1 MAENLC
7 GVQAKQYAEYTGDN
21 QFGDYFTNSFHMHV
35 SEPITPFEKQD
46 AEYEMFHMC
55 NGGHIQYV
63 RVTNPENLQALK
75 ALILRGMEKGFYQ
88 GINFDAAYC
97 EDCHQH
103 SFNVGNT
110 CPYCG
115 SSKLSVISRVCGLT

>member
-1 MAENLC
+1 
-7 GVQAKQYAEYTGDN
+7 
-21 QFGDYFTNSFHMHV
+21 MHV
-35 SEPITPFEKQD
+35 NEPITPFEKQD
-46 AEYEMFHMC
+46 AEYKMFHMC
-55 NGGHIQYV
+55 NGGHIVYN

-88 GINFDAAYC
+88 GVNFDAAYC

-115 SSKLSVISRVCGLT
+115 SSKLSVISRVCGYLGYSNINGNSRMNDAKLAEIKDRVSM